1 MKKLFTSKLHVL
13 FTIIFAAALGAL
25 ISCGD
30 SNSEPDKGGTV
41 VDDSRFAKNTYYAV
55 QDTTNGWDEG
65 MYYNGRFI
73 MAHANYSQGTALYYM
88 NDTKSE
94 QSKGILIEYDEDGN
108 VVAFGRPGNL
118 ATVCE
123 KDGKFYLSKA
133 TAKTKSHLR
142 RLRRKKASPQK
153 PFPNATQ
160 RHLET

>member
-13 FTIIFAAALGAL
+13 FTIIFEAALGAL

-94 QSKGILIEYDEDGN
+94 Q
-108 VVAFGRPGNL
+108 
-118 ATVCE
+118 
-123 KDGKFYLSKA
+123 
-133 TAKTKSHLR
+133 
-142 RLRRKKASPQK
+142 
-153 PFPNATQ
+153 
-160 RHLET
+160 